1 MNARTIIVAGLFVVA
16 AARVSSQ
23 PQRNPATLDD
33 LVVEIRGLRADL
45 SRTAGAST
53 RMQLLTAR
61 LALQEQRIS
70 ALAAQHADVLTRL
83 TAATRLRSDTEEQ
96 LKRFE
101 TVDVRQFP
109 PDMPRAEVEAHR
121 DEMTRLLSQFRA
133 AEQQLRA
140 QEAGLSAQIA
150 AEQGRWTDFNG
161 RLDELER
168 SLAVAASALKP
179 CALS

>member
-1 MNARTIIVAGLFVVA
+1 MNTRTVIIAGLFVVGA
-16 AARVSSQ
+16 VSVSGQ

-33 LVVEIRGLRADL
+33 LVAEIRGLRVDL

-53 RMQLLTAR
+53 HMQLLTAR
-61 LALQEQRIS
+61 LTLQEQRIS

-83 TAATRLRSDTEEQ
+83 TAATRQRSDTEEQ
-96 LKRFE
+96 MKRWL
-101 TVDVRQFP
+101 TIDARNLP
-109 PDMPRAEVEAHR
+109 PDLPRAELEAQREHF
-121 DEMTRLLSQFRA
+121 TRVLSQFRG

-168 SLAVAASALKP
+168 SLSVAAP
-179 CALS
+179 R

>member
-1 MNARTIIVAGLFVVA
+1 MNARTVIVAGLFVIGA
-16 AARVSSQ
+16 AGVSGQ
-23 PQRNPATLDD
+23 PQRNPATFDD

-45 SRTAGAST
+45 SRTAAAST

-61 LALQEQRIS
+61 LTLQEQRIS
-70 ALAAQHADVLTRL
+70 ALAAQQADVLTRL

-101 TVDVRQFP
+101 TIDIRNFP
-109 PDMPRAEVEAHR
+109 PDMPRAEVEAQR
-121 DEMTRLLSQFRA
+121 DQMTRMLSQFRG

-140 QEAGLSAQIA
+140 QDAGLSAQIA

-168 SLAVAASALKP
+168 SLAVAAP
-179 CALS
+179 R